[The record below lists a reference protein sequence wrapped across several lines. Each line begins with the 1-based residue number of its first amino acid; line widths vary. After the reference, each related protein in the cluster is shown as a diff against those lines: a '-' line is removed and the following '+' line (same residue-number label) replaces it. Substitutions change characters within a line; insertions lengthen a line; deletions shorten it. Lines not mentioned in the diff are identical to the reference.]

1 MLTLVEEEGDKL
13 NIIKE
18 DNLLLEDLNMID
30 NCLNK
35 NIFMRNMN
43 KSARLSL
50 LT

>member
-1 MLTLVEEEGDKL
+1 MITIVEEEGDRL
-13 NIIKE
+13 TFIKE

-43 KSARLSL
+43 KSAR
-50 LT
+50 